1 MFYLTPHTS
10 DDALGILVLVL
21 LPAGG
26 LLFWLFNAWCMGR
39 LKRQT
44 RIPTPV
50 RKCLSCAASC
60 SCFFCWPGPP
70 TRCRDRFSPIPVDF
84 STGMCYNKY
93 SFFKQDGAPCALE
106 Q

>member
-44 RIPTPV
+44 RIPTPRQKMPV
-50 RKCLSCAASC
+50 LCGLMLLLLLLARAAHALS
-60 SCFFCWPGPP
+60 
-70 TRCRDRFSPIPVDF
+70 
-84 STGMCYNKY
+84 
-93 SFFKQDGAPCALE
+93 
-106 Q
+106 

>member
-44 RIPTPV
+44 RIPTPRQKMLV
-50 RKCLSCAASC
+50 LCGLMLLLLLLARAAHALS
-60 SCFFCWPGPP
+60 
-70 TRCRDRFSPIPVDF
+70 
-84 STGMCYNKY
+84 
-93 SFFKQDGAPCALE
+93 
-106 Q
+106 